1 MLKKMTSKKQEFSF
15 NDTPVRK
22 LKQKAKVTRVS
33 SANRLKDQE
42 LVFQAFWQCLV
53 ERDIESFKEILRG
66 HLETVNKGRLAKKAK
81 TSRRTL
87 HRILSPQG
95 NPTLKSISNLIHALY
110 G

>member
-1 MLKKMTSKKQEFSF
+1 MPRKMTLRKRGFSLS
-15 NDTPVRK
+15 NIPVRR
-22 LKQKAKVTRVS
+22 LNPRAKVTRVS
-33 SANRLKDQE
+33 SASRLKDQE

-53 ERDIESFKEILRG
+53 EQDIESFKEILRG
-66 HLETVNKGRLAKKAK
+66 HLEAVNKGQLAKKSK

-95 NPTLKSISNLIHALY
+95 NPTLKNISNLIHALY